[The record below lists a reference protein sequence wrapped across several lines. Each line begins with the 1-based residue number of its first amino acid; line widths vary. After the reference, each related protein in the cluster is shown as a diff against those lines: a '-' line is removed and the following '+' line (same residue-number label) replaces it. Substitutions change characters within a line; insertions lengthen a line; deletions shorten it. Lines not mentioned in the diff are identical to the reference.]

1 MSETTLWRLGY
12 GSQTFEALVTDSGT
26 IISRCGPAPVFFHE
40 HERPA
45 LAISSAILYA
55 RFHTGDPGLGDEGF
69 PPRGAMFWDLRTV
82 ERYGE
87 EWSDEKAT
95 LSLSAFEDCL
105 DVETFPSDDE
115 IYEAHRSLDW
125 LAGREAI
132 ERVERLHDLLRE
144 SYSEMILP
152 ARHTLK
158 EVSDLLRI
166 GLAAL
171 AGNRDQPAPRT

>member
-1 MSETTLWRLGY
+1 MSETTLWRLEH
-12 GSQTFEALVTDSGT
+12 GSQTFEALVTDTGA
-26 IISRCGPAPVFFHE
+26 IISRCGPAPVFHHE

-55 RFHTGDPGLGDEGF
+55 RFHTGNPGLGDEGF
-69 PPRGAMFWDLRTV
+69 PPGGAMFWDLRTV
-82 ERYGE
+82 ERHGE
-87 EWSDEKAT
+87 DWNNDKAT
-95 LSLSAFEDCL
+95 LALSAFEDCL

-132 ERVERLHDLLRE
+132 DRVDRLHDLLRE

-152 ARHTLK
+152 ARQTLR
-158 EVSDLLRI
+158 EVADLLRT

-171 AGNRDQPAPRT
+171 PDDRDQPAPRT